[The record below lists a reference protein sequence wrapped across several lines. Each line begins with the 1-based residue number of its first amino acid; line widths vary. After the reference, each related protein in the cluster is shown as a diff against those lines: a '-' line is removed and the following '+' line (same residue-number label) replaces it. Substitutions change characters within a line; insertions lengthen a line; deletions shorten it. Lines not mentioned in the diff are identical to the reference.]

1 MMTNMVR
8 IGEES
13 GQLAAVMEQIAPY
26 YKEKMETL
34 VQKVTKLLEPV
45 IIMGM
50 GTHDRRADARHLHAH
65 VRDGGQDQLTRRAP
79 CDARSPATDGG
90 FSILEV
96 VLVMTLMAVIVSI
109 ALPTFQRALEQSKA
123 DLAVAEL
130 RAIAAAQ
137 RLYWLDNYN
146 PQANTG
152 YAADLATLQGL
163 DLLDASIL
171 SASGPY
177 TFQVAS
183 ADAASFSVTATR
195 IGSAVWAGGF
205 AIDQAGNVTG
215 TVQAAGQADI
225 VPAPQ

>member
-1 MMTNMVR
+1 VR
-8 IGEES
+8 RS
-13 GQLAAVMEQIAPY
+13 TA
-26 YKEKMETL
+26 
-34 VQKVTKLLEPV
+34 
-45 IIMGM
+45 
-50 GTHDRRADARHLHAH
+50 RRR
-65 VRDGGQDQLTRRAP
+65 
-79 CDARSPATDGG
+79 GG

-96 VLVMTLMAVIVSI
+96 VLVMALMGVMVSI

-171 SASGPY
+171 SASSPY
-177 TFQVAS
+177 AFRVAT
-183 ADAASFSVTATR
+183 ADASSFSVTATR
-195 IGSAVWAGGF
+195 LGSSVWTGRFAV
-205 AIDQAGNVTG
+205 DQAGNVTG
-215 TVQAAGQADI
+215 SVQAVGQADI
-225 VPAPQ
+225 IPAPQ